1 MTLTECVG
9 YGLTGFGP
17 AISMFALTIA
27 PYPNRVVVMLVSA
40 LGWLVSLVLSSVA
53 WFLLSA
59 FGLPLAPGVAV
70 SVLFQ
75 EVARVLVLKMLLNVD
90 QVLNLCGAAA
100 AVHHGRA
107 MAALAYSSG
116 LGFGVA
122 SGAVSLLN
130 VLAEASKLGAPP
142 GLRGVTDTVADN
154 FFLVSALTTSALV
167 VLHSVWSV
175 VSLEALRMTGSF
187 PLLCFAPVGHL
198 IASWT
203 TLFYSGGE
211 QSHPFYVLLPLL
223 LLSAM
228 VAFSLLNGRLRP
240 LWPLLGLALTGVRRP
255 NFEAAL
261 FQYQP
266 QRDVE

>member
-122 SGAVSLLN
+122 SGAASLLN

-142 GLRGVTDTVADN
+142 GLHGVTDTVADN

-167 VLHSVWSV
+167 VLHTVWSV
-175 VSLEALRMTGSF
+175 VSLEALRMRGSF
-187 PLLCFAPVGHL
+187 PLLCFAPAVHL

-211 QSHPFYVLLPLL
+211 QSYPFYVLLALL
-223 LLSAM
+223 LISAM

-240 LWPLLGLALTGVRRP
+240 LWPVLGLALTGVRRP